1 MTNELIL
8 CKAMLKAK
16 EVFDKYLE
24 KQGYD
29 GIYFA
34 LYLTGYINDSNF
46 RKWKEIRMDTNGI
59 GHEVFQYPDKEIKD
73 DQERL

>member
-16 EVFDKYLE
+16 EVFDKYLD
-24 KQGYD
+24 KQGLD
-29 GIYFA
+29 GAYFS
-34 LYLTGYINDSNF
+34 LYLTGYTLDAGF
-46 RKWKEIRMDTNGI
+46 RKFKEVRMNTNMTGF
-59 GHEVFQYPDKEIKD
+59 EEFQYPDKEIKD